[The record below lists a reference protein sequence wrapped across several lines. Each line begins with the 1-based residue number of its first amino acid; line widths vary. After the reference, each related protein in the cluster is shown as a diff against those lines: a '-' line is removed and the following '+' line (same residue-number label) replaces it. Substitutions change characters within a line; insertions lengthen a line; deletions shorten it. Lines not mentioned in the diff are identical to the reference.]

1 MKTYLLDILNRY
13 KKFSESLDVEAILC
27 SKSWSVFNDSGCK
40 EIYLFQ
46 HDGSLIISVSGE
58 VTNATWKYILVNQS
72 ILISTKS
79 ASYMLHPAF
88 VDDIIFALQL
98 DGTNQYSFMIDELQ
112 RDTFAPK
119 SLSDIEKYFIRRK
132 QLELEKEKQIS
143 KEIIIQA
150 IESSLLAAC
159 KDEYG
164 KSDNIK
170 VIFDRETGAIGVY
183 AEMEIVED
191 DLLEDETTQM
201 AFSVADAKY
210 KNIKVGDVIDIE
222 VTPKNFGRIA
232 AQKAKQVVVQKIREE
247 ERKVL
252 YVQYL
257 EKEREVIT
265 GIVQRYSGRNVCIN
279 LGKVDAILMESE
291 QVPGERFRPT
301 EHIKLYVVEVK
312 DTPKG
317 PRITVSRTHPEFVK
331 RLFEEEVTEIQDGTV
346 EIKSIAREAGSRTK
360 IAVTTQIPDVDAV
373 GACVG
378 MNGARVNAIVE
389 ELRGEKIDIVNWS
402 ESPEVFIEN
411 ALSPSEVTSVTVDE
425 EEKTARVIV
434 PENQLSLAIGKE
446 GQNARLAAKL
456 TGYKVD
462 IKCEETL

>member
-1 MKTYLLDILNRY
+1 MVIQKLL
-13 KKFSESLDVEAILC
+13 
-27 SKSWSVFNDSGCK
+27 
-40 EIYLFQ
+40 
-46 HDGSLIISVSGE
+46 
-58 VTNATWKYILVNQS
+58 
-72 ILISTKS
+72 
-79 ASYMLHPAF
+79 
-88 VDDIIFALQL
+88 
-98 DGTNQYSFMIDELQ
+98 
-112 RDTFAPK
+112 
-119 SLSDIEKYFIRRK
+119 
-132 QLELEKEKQIS
+132 
-143 KEIIIQA
+143 
-150 IESSLLAAC
+150 
-159 KDEYG
+159 
-164 KSDNIK
+164 
-170 VIFDRETGAIGVY
+170 
-183 AEMEIVED
+183 EMEIVED